1 MDWLQIVATV
11 LGSSTIVGLVSAIL
25 GHRLA
30 WRKADGEAEMKFRD
44 ELRQIIREERDET
57 KACEERLERVRSEV
71 TEARINAARWEAR
84 CSVLETQMAEIRAAI
99 LREYVKSG
107 AAGPST
113 LPPPSPSE

>member
-30 WRKADGEAEMKFRD
+30 WRKADGEAETKFRD
-44 ELRQIIREERDET
+44 ELRSIIREERAET
-57 KACEERLERVRSEV
+57 HACEEKLERIRVEV
-71 TEARINAARWEAR
+71 VDARINAARWEAR
-84 CSVLETQMAEIRAAI
+84 CSVLETQMTEIRTAI

-107 AAGPST
+107 AAAPS
-113 LPPPSPSE
+113 LPPPTPSE

>member
-30 WRKADGEAEMKFRD
+30 WRKADGEAETKFRD
-44 ELRQIIREERDET
+44 ELRQIIREERAET
-57 KACEERLERVRSEV
+57 HACEEKLERVRTEV
-71 TEARINAARWEAR
+71 VDARINAARWEAR

-99 LREYVKSG
+99 LREYVK
-107 AAGPST
+107 AAPPVT
-113 LPPPSPSE
+113 LPPPVPSE